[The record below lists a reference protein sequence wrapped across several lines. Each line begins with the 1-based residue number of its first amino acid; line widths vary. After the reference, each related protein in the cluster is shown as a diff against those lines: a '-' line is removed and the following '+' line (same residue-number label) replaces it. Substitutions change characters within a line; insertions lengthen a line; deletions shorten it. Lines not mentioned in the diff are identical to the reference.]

1 MMCCDIEASTPFCPY
16 CGSKLVEEHSM
27 RGLIGQL
34 RSTLATKRS
43 NLDRMVDGT
52 HQHCRGGVID
62 VKHIKSEQRAIKKY
76 EAWVE
81 LLEAIVASQ

>member
-52 HQHCRGGVID
+52 HHHPGGVIAE
-62 VKHIKSEQRAIKKY
+62 KHIKSEQRAIKNMRRGSNYSKQ
-76 EAWVE
+76 
-81 LLEAIVASQ
+81 L